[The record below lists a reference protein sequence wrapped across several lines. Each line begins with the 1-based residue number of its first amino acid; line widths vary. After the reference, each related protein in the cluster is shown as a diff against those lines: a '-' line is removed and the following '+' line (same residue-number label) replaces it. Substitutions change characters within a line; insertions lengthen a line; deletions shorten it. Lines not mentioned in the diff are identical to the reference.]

1 MNHRPPPRNVAR
13 PARASSGF
21 TLLELLVA
29 LAIFALMAVAIY
41 SSLGMLMKSS
51 ARLDEEG
58 GRLKELQ
65 SAMRIMERDLDQ
77 VADRPVRSPY
87 DEELPPLSWPGLEN
101 RLEFTANGRANPRR
115 EPRCSLQR
123 LAYQVKDGQLSRLSW
138 SVLDQAPDST
148 PFVRPLLS
156 GVSLFEVSF
165 LTGDQ
170 QTVATWPP
178 ENLATE
184 PPPLPKAIR
193 VVLEVEGWGRLE
205 RIFLPA
211 GGG

>member
-1 MNHRPPPRNVAR
+1 MKIS
-13 PARASSGF
+13 ASRHHNRHDRSSAGF

-29 LAIFALMAVAIY
+29 LAIFAVMAVTIY
-41 SSLGMLMKSS
+41 SSLGILMETS

-58 GRLKELQ
+58 SRLKELQ
-65 SAMRIMERDLDQ
+65 SAMRIMERDLNQ
-77 VADRPVRSPY
+77 VAVRPVRSAY

-123 LAYQVKDGQLSRLSW
+123 LAYQVEDGRLLRLSW
-138 SVLDQAPDST
+138 PVLDQAVDSS
-148 PFVRPLLS
+148 PFSRQLLS
-156 GVSLFEVSF
+156 DVSHFELSF

-170 QTVATWPP
+170 EVVTEWPP
-178 ENLATE
+178 TQPPA
-184 PPPLPKAIR
+184 PPLPKAIR

-211 GGG
+211 GGS

>member
-1 MNHRPPPRNVAR
+1 MKRECRGKNHG
-13 PARASSGF
+13 GF

-41 SSLGMLMKSS
+41 SSLGTLLRSS

-65 SAMRIMERDLDQ
+65 AALRLLERDLDQ
-77 VADRPVRSPY
+77 VADRPVRSTY

-123 LAYQVKDGQLSRLSW
+123 LAYQVKDGQLWRLSW
-138 SVLDQAPDST
+138 AVLDQAPDSA
-148 PFVRPLLS
+148 PFARPLLS
-156 GVSLFEVSF
+156 GVKRFEVSF
-165 LTGDQ
+165 LTGDR
-170 QTVATWPP
+170 QTVPSWPP
-178 ENLATE
+178 EELAVAA
-184 PPPLPKAIR
+184 PPLPKAIR

-205 RIFLPA
+205 RLFLPA
-211 GGG
+211 GGK